1 MGMER
6 QMGGG
11 AILRWQKLN
20 GYSMT
25 YVRMAIDIDED
36 IISSGWLPEI
46 VCLPGTGEQKAH
58 FFLSN
63 ILASN
68 GREGLFQFKPD
79 CLPH

>member
-25 YVRMAIDIDED
+25 CVRMAIDIDES
-36 IISSGWLPEI
+36 INSSGWLPEI
-46 VCLPGTGEQKAH
+46 VCPPGTGE
-58 FFLSN
+58 
-63 ILASN
+63 
-68 GREGLFQFKPD
+68 
-79 CLPH
+79 